1 VPNQADGNLICGSE
15 RNRVSTHGDFD
26 RRCSLVILSGVFIRL
41 QVCAFMFLVGFRRG
55 TYRSNGLAP
64 TGFSF
69 LILLSLFS
77 LALVVFVLGCSRVRP
92 QTYFLYDT
100 VTHV

>member
-1 VPNQADGNLICGSE
+1 MMIICWLLTPRPMCLIMMTEIRFCGSE

-55 TYRSNGLAP
+55 TYRSNGLAQ
-64 TGFSF
+64 TGFLFLFLLSF
-69 LILLSLFS
+69 L
-77 LALVVFVLGCSRVRP
+77 
-92 QTYFLYDT
+92 Q
-100 VTHV
+100 

>member
-1 VPNQADGNLICGSE
+1 MPHQADGNVICGSE

-26 RRCSLVILSGVFIRL
+26 RRCSLVILIGVFIRL
-41 QVCAFMFLVGFRRG
+41 QVCAFVFLVGFRRG
-55 TYRSNGLAP
+55 AYRSNGFAQ

-77 LALVVFVLGCSRVRP
+77 SVFIRKGLMSPDIPFV
-92 QTYFLYDT
+92 
-100 VTHV
+100 